1 MRLNFVLYRGRE
13 PAIRLLS
20 IQKAN
25 FAVARFPPSSR
36 TPKLTT
42 GCKPLLDIASRQYLC
57 FEKHLLLSGR
67 RNPDLLGACID
78 TKRDCLFVPT
88 AAIKQL
94 DRKGNH
100 FCHFR
105 LALLQEQACSSSL
118 AGHERLP
125 MTI

>member
-1 MRLNFVLYRGRE
+1 MDLNFVLHRGRE

-25 FAVARFPPSSR
+25 FAVACFPTSSR
-36 TPKLTT
+36 PPKLTT
-42 GCKPLLDIASRQYLC
+42 GCQQLLYIASRQYLC
-57 FEKHLLLSGR
+57 FKKHFLLSGS
-67 RNPDLLGACID
+67 RNPDLVCAYID
-78 TKRDCLFVPT
+78 TKRDGLFVTT

-105 LALLQEQACSSSL
+105 LALFQEQACFSWL
-118 AGHERLP
+118 TWH
-125 MTI
+125 

>member
-1 MRLNFVLYRGRE
+1 MRLNFVLHRGRE

-42 GCKPLLDIASRQYLC
+42 GCQHLLYLASRHYLC
-57 FEKHLLLSGR
+57 FEKHFLLSGS
-67 RNPDLLGACID
+67 RNPDLSGACID
-78 TKRDCLFVPT
+78 PKSDGLFVPT
-88 AAIKQL
+88 AAIEQL

-100 FCHFR
+100 FYHSR
-105 LALLQEQACSSSL
+105 PALFQEQACFSWL
-118 AGHERLP
+118 TWH
-125 MTI
+125 